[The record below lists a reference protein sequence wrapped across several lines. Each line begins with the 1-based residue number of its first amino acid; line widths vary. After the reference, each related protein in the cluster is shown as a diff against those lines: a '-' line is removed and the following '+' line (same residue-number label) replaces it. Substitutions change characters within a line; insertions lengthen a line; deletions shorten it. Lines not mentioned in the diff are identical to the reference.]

1 VSRRPMLAAGIAFVA
16 ALLPAC
22 SSDSGASSTPAAAP
36 ATTTTPTLPLPD
48 VAAVPIEHDAGYAD
62 AVAVFGLDQ
71 VLAAASADA
80 RIAHIALADC
90 VRWETGVVD
99 PRLTDLLTPSLL
111 TRVTAELDRPEG
123 TVTSLLSH
131 LPSDDGNGND
141 EAAAVLHGC
150 DGSAPLRYGPMPV
163 TVSVDPTGEQPRLVL
178 TGSFVVDLAF
188 GDLRVQAGQD
198 WVFTSE
204 RTPGG
209 WRLADVT
216 ASAHVNWAP
225 PRDA

>member
-1 VSRRPMLAAGIAFVA
+1 VSRRPMLAAGIALVA

-22 SSDSGASSTPAAAP
+22 SSGSGASSPSAAAP
-36 ATTTTPTLPLPD
+36 ATTTPTLPVPD
-48 VAAVPIEHDAGYAD
+48 VGVVPIQHDAGYAD
-62 AVAVFGLDQ
+62 AMAVFGLDQ
-71 VLAAASADA
+71 VLSAAEADA
-80 RIAHIALADC
+80 RIARIALADC
-90 VRWETGVVD
+90 VRWETGAVD

-111 TRVTAELDRPEG
+111 ARVTEELDQPSG

-141 EAAAVLHGC
+141 EAAAVVHGC

-163 TVSVDPTGEQPRLVL
+163 TVSVDRTGEQPGLVL

-216 ASAHVNWAP
+216 ARAHVNWAP

>member
-1 VSRRPMLAAGIAFVA
+1 VYQRRTRAAVVVLAA

-22 SSDSGASSTPAAAP
+22 SSDTGASSTPAP
-36 ATTTTPTLPLPD
+36 TPSTGPTTILPLPD
-48 VAAVPIEHDAGYAD
+48 VGVVPIEQDAGHAD
-62 AVAVFGLDQ
+62 AVAVFGVDQ
-71 VLAAASADA
+71 VLSAAEADA

-90 VRWETGVVD
+90 VRWQTGVVD

-111 TRVTAELDRPEG
+111 ARVTEELDLPTG

-141 EAAAVLHGC
+141 EAAAVVHGC
-150 DGSAPLRYGPMPV
+150 DDSAPLRYGPMPV
-163 TVSVDPTGEQPRLVL
+163 TVSVDRTGEQPRLVL

-188 GDLRVQAGQD
+188 GNLRVQAGQD
-198 WVFTSE
+198 WAFTSE
-204 RTPGG
+204 ETPGG

-225 PRDA
+225 PREG